1 MRAVAAAVLAR
12 SAVLACSAA
21 PGFGAGAG
29 PDIVGGD
36 VVVYGATAA
45 GCVAA
50 IAASRSGARG
60 VVVATPYSH
69 VGGMTTGG
77 IMHADGGNST
87 VIHGITREYFE
98 RVMGHYPPPPRPRPG
113 PGAAYSY
120 ACRASR
126 CIEQDDAPGN
136 KTSTC
141 GSACAPLAANEW
153 LAVAFLSK
161 LSADNRTLTVGL
173 PAGQQTSFIKKSEK
187 LSAHLPESSVQRVH
201 DGQVL
206 TLARPAVVV
215 DETYFLIALAP
226 AGASGAADAGAR
238 PRHPLLPPALD
249 PGAPG
254 CEDPRH
260 PRCWLYESRI
270 AERVLGR
277 LYAINLYNSHH
288 I

>member
-98 RVMGHYPPPPRPRPG
+98 RVMGHYPPSPHPSPSPSPSAGYSCTFSQAICQLLVVPR
-113 PGAAYSY
+113 
-120 ACRASR
+120 
-126 CIEQDDAPGN
+126 
-136 KTSTC
+136 
-141 GSACAPLAANEW
+141 
-153 LAVAFLSK
+153 
-161 LSADNRTLTVGL
+161 
-173 PAGQQTSFIKKSEK
+173 
-187 LSAHLPESSVQRVH
+187 
-201 DGQVL
+201 
-206 TLARPAVVV
+206 
-215 DETYFLIALAP
+215 YF
-226 AGASGAADAGAR
+226 
-238 PRHPLLPPALD
+238 
-249 PGAPG
+249 
-254 CEDPRH
+254 
-260 PRCWLYESRI
+260 
-270 AERVLGR
+270 
-277 LYAINLYNSHH
+277 
-288 I
+288 